1 MRQIGTTVLASVLCF
16 TAMSAYAETASEQA
30 AKALVKKAIVQ
41 IKKVGVDA
49 ACKDFAAPKGG
60 FIDGELYVFVQD
72 LNAKMIC
79 HAVNPKLNGKD
90 LAELKDADGKYF
102 NKAMVELVKTKGS
115 GWVDYHWVNPTTGTI
130 QEKSSYVEGVE
141 GNLVGVGIYKK

>member
-49 ACKDFAAPKGG
+49 ACKDCIFAAASAFSSIWPS
-60 FIDGELYVFVQD
+60 
-72 LNAKMIC
+72 AKAIGVVSKTVLLADAR
-79 HAVNPKLNGKD
+79 AVRSACMASAG
-90 LAELKDADGKYF
+90 LAQVSPV
-102 NKAMVELVKTKGS
+102 KAAAAA
-115 GWVDYHWVNPTTGTI
+115 NRAA
-130 QEKSSYVEGVE
+130 
-141 GNLVGVGIYKK
+141 